1 MRCNI
6 NKEGFVN
13 YYSYTFNL
21 TNELKESLENFLTE
35 LEKYF
40 KIDYNIKQN
49 KIIVYTNLQDIF
61 DFIEDY
67 EDENKNEY
75 LQYIVFESKEV

>member
-1 MRCNI
+1 M

-75 LQYIVFESKEV
+75 LQYIIFENKEV

>member
-1 MRCNI
+1 MNRENFI
-6 NKEGFVN
+6 N
-13 YYSYTFNL
+13 YYSYIYNL
-21 TNELKESLENFLTE
+21 SNELKKDLELFLTE

-40 KIDYNIKQN
+40 KIDYNVKQN

-61 DFIEDY
+61 NFIKDY

-75 LQYIVFESKEV
+75 LQYIIFESKEV